1 MTDRLITEKADNEI
15 DKFKKTFYNKFGVYP
30 YVTYSFDNI
39 NEMSPSELLKL
50 INEDLENTYP
60 NTFKKGIFTK
70 TRKKEIVLRRQ
81 IFCRITTDMG
91 LSSSQIGKFLNIDHS
106 TVIYSKRVVA
116 EMLLIK
122 DPIITNLYWH
132 IINMAKTKIKNDK
145 AL

>member
-91 LSSSQIGKFLNIDHS
+91 LSSSQVGKFLNIDHS

>member
-1 MTDRLITEKADNEI
+1 MTDRLIIEQADNEI
-15 DKFKKTFYNKFGVYP
+15 DKFRKSFYSKFGVYP

-39 NEMSPSELLKL
+39 NEISFSELIKL

-60 NTFKKGIFTK
+60 NVFEKGIFTK
-70 TRKKEIVLRRQ
+70 TRKKEVVLRRQ

-91 LSSSQIGKFLNIDHS
+91 LSSLQIGKLLNMNHS
-106 TVIYSKRVVA
+106 TVLYSKRVVA
-116 EMLLIK
+116 EMLLIN

-132 IINMAKTKIKNDK
+132 IINKAKNKIKNDK